1 MNFKSLLALVLC
13 CGLAACASAPQPGS
27 PGAVGPGKQNAPMQ
41 VGPDI
46 IANVPLAAAW
56 TLISDVDHWQDWNSQ
71 LSGVTHTAALAEGSA
86 LIYQDGGKRVDAT
99 VVTLKDQ
106 DQLAWEGALCGS
118 HAHLHWTLKALDPQ
132 RTLVSLRAELQPDA
146 SPKTVGA
153 AGAETS
159 QWIEAVQVALAKQAA
174 ALPSPTPVPPRSRRQ
189 RHAPLQP

>member
-1 MNFKSLLALVLC
+1 MNLKPLLVLVLVT
-13 CGLAACASAPQPGS
+13 GLAACATTPPVGT
-27 PGAVGPGKQNAPMQ
+27 PGAVGPGKKDAAMQ

-56 TLISDVDHWQDWNSQ
+56 TLISEVDHWQDWNSQ

-86 LIYQDGGKRVDAT
+86 LIYQDGGKRVDAI

-118 HAHLHWTLKALDPQ
+118 HARLHWTLKALDPQ
-132 RTLVSLRAELQPDA
+132 RTLVSLRAELQPNA

-174 ALPSPTPVPPRSRRQ
+174 AVPSPTPEPSRSRH
-189 RHAPLQP
+189 RHARAPL